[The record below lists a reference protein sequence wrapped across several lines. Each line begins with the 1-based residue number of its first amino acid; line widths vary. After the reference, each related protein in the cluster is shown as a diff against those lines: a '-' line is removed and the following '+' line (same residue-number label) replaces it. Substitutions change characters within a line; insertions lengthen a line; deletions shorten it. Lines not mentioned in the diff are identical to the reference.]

1 MSFDWKE
8 NYGVAND
15 VSVASKSLKAGK
27 KEAYQRTAINRAYY
41 AAFKEAE
48 ELLIRRKLIDPV
60 DEAFNLENQGGSHQR
75 VIRALSNHRAREARR
90 AGELLMDMKSA
101 RIKADYQKQLDNNT
115 PIERLVQDTINN
127 AKEVLKLLRVL

>member
-1 MSFDWKE
+1 MSFEWKE
-8 NYGVAND
+8 NLGVAND

-41 AAFKEAE
+41 AVFKEAE
-48 ELLIRRKLIDPV
+48 ELLIRRKLIEPV

-75 VIRALSNHRAREARR
+75 VIRVLNNHRAREARR

-101 RIKADYQKQLDNNT
+101 RVKADYQKELNDPR
-115 PIERLVQDTINN
+115 PIEQLMQDTITN
-127 AKEVLKLLRVL
+127 ANEVLKLLRVL